1 MQGDQKQRDMEPG
14 DLEIDQRLRAAI
26 LAEPMDTTAL
36 DARIRERL
44 GLASRGPIRRGKWI
58 AAAGIAAI
66 LAIAV
71 GGYVLLPNRGSAVMC
86 SDAARD
92 HRIEVVESGRRN
104 WLMDAAS
111 IDALAA
117 KRGLPGTGAEA
128 IAPPGYRLERGKL
141 CRLGGRVFLHLV
153 YSDGA
158 HEFSFYLR
166 DSVPSE
172 TFLGTPRA
180 MAGLDLNAEHVA
192 QVESPRFTA
201 LVVTNESRD
210 AARDIAHFT
219 SRQLA
224 QRL

>member
-1 MQGDQKQRDMEPG
+1 MQGDHEQRDREAG
-14 DLEIDQRLRAAI
+14 DPEIDQRLREAI
-26 LAEPMDTTAL
+26 LAEPVDAFSL
-36 DARIRERL
+36 DARIREQL
-44 GLASRGPIRRGKWI
+44 SRGPIRRGKWI

-71 GGYVLLPNRGSAVMC
+71 SGYVLLPNRGSAVMC

-92 HRIEVVESGRRN
+92 HRIEVVEHGRRN
-104 WLMDAAS
+104 WLTDAAS

-117 KRGLPGTGAEA
+117 KRGLAGAGAEA

-172 TFLGTPRA
+172 TSLGTPRA
-180 MAGLDLNAEHVA
+180 MAGLKLDLNGEHVA

-201 LVVTNESRD
+201 LVVTDESRD
-210 AARDIAHFT
+210 AARDVAHFA
-219 SRQLA
+219 SNQLA
-224 QRL
+224 QHL

>member
-1 MQGDQKQRDMEPG
+1 MQGDQEQRDMEPG
-14 DLEIDQRLRAAI
+14 DPELDQRLRAAI
-26 LAEPMDTTAL
+26 LAEPMDTVAL
-36 DARIRERL
+36 DARIRGQL
-44 GLASRGPIRRGKWI
+44 DRGPIRRGKWI

-117 KRGLPGTGAEA
+117 KRGLPGAGAEA

-172 TFLGTPRA
+172 TLLGTPRA
-180 MAGLDLNAEHVA
+180 MAGLKLDLNAEHVA
-192 QVESPRFTA
+192 QVESSRFTA
-201 LVVTNESRD
+201 LVVTDESRD
-210 AARDIAHFT
+210 AARDIAHFA
-219 SRQLA
+219 SHQLA
-224 QRL
+224 QHL